1 MRCKKYEVWT
11 STLCSLLLAAILN
24 LSTTTRM
31 HRAAQRWNHEL
42 VRVFKTS
49 VDLGSDLIAYNR
61 RDRSA
66 NNDLRSA
73 SVGTFHYKTKQK
85 CHLLHCG
92 WNCFS
97 CDESSPILV
106 SLYYLRILKMYW
118 TELPKWR
125 FLWTSGCRCADKY
138 TKCNERPWQG
148 SVFSVFLVWVLVSD
162 HMMSLQ
168 SKEYCSVVIWCWCLF
183 NLSEIWIRDITQTL
197 AQGSSYC
204 IWNRPTLYITSK
216 NYYGMT
222 MFFGPWHYY
231 GFLS

>member
-31 HRAAQRWNHEL
+31 HCAAQRWNHEL

-49 VDLGSDLIAYNR
+49 VDLGSDLIFAYNRHNR

-85 CHLLHCG
+85 CHLLHSG

-97 CDESSPILV
+97 RDESSPILV
-106 SLYYLRILKMYW
+106 SLYYLLILKMYW
-118 TELPKWR
+118 TELLKWR
-125 FLWTSGCRCADKY
+125 FQWTSGCRCAEKH

-148 SVFSVFLVWVLVSD
+148 SVFSVFLVEYLLVTT
-162 HMMSLQ
+162 
-168 SKEYCSVVIWCWCLF
+168 WCHSRVRNNVQWLFDAECLF
-183 NLSEIWIRDITQTL
+183 NLSEIWIRDITQTM
-197 AQGSSYC
+197 AQGLAGLSY
-204 IWNRPTLYITSK
+204 WL
-216 NYYGMT
+216 
-222 MFFGPWHYY
+222 
-231 GFLS
+231 